1 MTRSVLPYFDKF
13 TANPKDYK
21 VITVK
26 VNKIESPDDE
36 NLEKILDNVI
46 NYIKSNGVSIVAMS
60 SGHHSN
66 GRNAI
71 PHVHVHM
78 ICDSFIIGKKC
89 FTQNISRHREK
100 YYQNN
105 NLNLGELE
113 NVSMKFSDLSPD
125 KPAWQILS
133 YPLKEG
139 KCLLQKFME
148 IDAVPMDEQMLEF
161 LLNIGV
167 DIYNKATGM
176 HERNEAC
183 EERKRKTLLEMF
195 RVSSEYHEKAPFGSL
210 VEFLDWAEYVFI
222 ESRSIDEQILFDSF
236 QKNIMPIARK
246 LKLVKYRDLILRK
259 YNL

>member
-1 MTRSVLPYFDKF
+1 MTRSILPYFDKF

-26 VNKIESPDDE
+26 VNKIESSDDE
-36 NLEKILDNVI
+36 NLGRILGNVI
-46 NYIKSNGVSIVAMS
+46 NYIKSNGVSILAMS
-60 SGHHSN
+60 CGHHAN

-71 PHVHVHM
+71 PHVHLHM

-105 NLNLGELE
+105 NLNLEDLE
-113 NVSMKFSDLSPD
+113 NVSMKFSELSPD
-125 KPAWQILS
+125 KPSWQILS

-139 KCLLQKFME
+139 NPITYFME
-148 IDAVPMDEQMLEF
+148 IEKVPIDEQMLEF
-161 LLNIGV
+161 LRNIGV

-222 ESRSIDEQILFDSF
+222 ESRPIDEQILFDSF

-246 LKLVKYRDLILRK
+246 LKLVKYRDLILKK